1 MSTAGLIVQCTHSAM
16 DRTRLPNGQR
26 TGDVSAVVDA
36 MHELGP
42 SFIEST
48 LQHAL
53 AGKHPS
59 HRSIDRSHSLQCEY
73 PFSTVPA
80 WPGSRLEFGIGN
92 WMACESSFCLPSPY
106 HAICTSVVRTH
117 THTAAHGGRGD
128 IVLCSVVHYCIRLVR
143 RVFGLQCLT

>member
-1 MSTAGLIVQCTHSAM
+1 M

-53 AGKHPS
+53 AGKHPID
-59 HRSIDRSHSLQCEY
+59 RSIDRI
-73 PFSTVPA
+73 
-80 WPGSRLEFGIGN
+80 R
-92 WMACESSFCLPSPY
+92 SSVSI
-106 HAICTSVVRTH
+106 H
-117 THTAAHGGRGD
+117 
-128 IVLCSVVHYCIRLVR
+128 LVR
-143 RVFGLQCLT
+143 YPHGLAVD

>member
-1 MSTAGLIVQCTHSAM
+1 M

-53 AGKHPS
+53 AGKYPS
-59 HRSIDRSHSLQCEY
+59 HRSIDRIRSSV
-73 PFSTVPA
+73 ST
-80 WPGSRLEFGIGN
+80 
-92 WMACESSFCLPSPY
+92 
-106 HAICTSVVRTH
+106 
-117 THTAAHGGRGD
+117 
-128 IVLCSVVHYCIRLVR
+128 RLVR
-143 RVFGLQCLT
+143 YSHGLAVD

>member
-1 MSTAGLIVQCTHSAM
+1 M

-53 AGKHPS
+53 AGKHSDP
-59 HRSIDRSHSLQCEY
+59 SIDRIAFA
-73 PFSTVPA
+73 PV
-80 WPGSRLEFGIGN
+80 
-92 WMACESSFCLPSPY
+92 
-106 HAICTSVVRTH
+106 
-117 THTAAHGGRGD
+117 
-128 IVLCSVVHYCIRLVR
+128 
-143 RVFGLQCLT
+143 